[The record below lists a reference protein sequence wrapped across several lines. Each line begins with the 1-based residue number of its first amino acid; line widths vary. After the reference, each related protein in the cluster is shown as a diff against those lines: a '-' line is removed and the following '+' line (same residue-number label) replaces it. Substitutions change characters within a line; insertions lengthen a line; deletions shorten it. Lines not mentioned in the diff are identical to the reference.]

1 MTASAVI
8 LSVKIVMDQL
18 DLSYNYLVLNC
29 QICLTHIHKDRRS
42 FVAAKLWNM
51 ESSASGCCFVSD
63 SCHFNSSSVV
73 KTFG

>member
-1 MTASAVI
+1 MI

-18 DLSYNYLVLNC
+18 DPWYNYMALNC
-29 QICLTHIHKDRRS
+29 QICLAHIHKDRRS
-42 FVAAKLWNM
+42 FVVAKLWNM
-51 ESSASGCCFVSD
+51 ESSASGCCCISD

>member
-1 MTASAVI
+1 MI

-18 DLSYNYLVLNC
+18 DPWYNYMALNS
-29 QICLTHIHKDRRS
+29 QICLAHTHKDRRS

-51 ESSASGCCFVSD
+51 ESCASGCFISE